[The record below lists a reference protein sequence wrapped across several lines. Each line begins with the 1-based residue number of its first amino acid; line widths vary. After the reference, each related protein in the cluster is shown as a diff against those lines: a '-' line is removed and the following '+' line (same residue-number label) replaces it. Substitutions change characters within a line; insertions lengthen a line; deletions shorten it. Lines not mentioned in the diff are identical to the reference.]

1 MLLPD
6 RVTKSGFAQSDL
18 IFLALFVVLFPPV
31 VGLTYLFVRYLDRKT
46 LAGIGARWPRGGRRA
61 ALRQLGTVSL
71 GTLAVVAVWL
81 ALILALPDGLVALH
95 LGGLSPEVTT
105 APPHWWPLP
114 PALLFPTFLVLF
126 IIQGGLEEWVVRG
139 YIYHALRERWRP
151 WAAALASSVLFSLL
165 HAFNPAVS
173 AIALV
178 NIILAGLVLAA
189 LVEYDGSLWG
199 ATVAHGAWN
208 FTISC
213 IASLP
218 VSGIPVFH
226 LLKVTVT
233 GDPRVSGGAFGPE
246 GSAVLTVMGLAL
258 AALLWWRVARRR
270 PGLPAQD
277 RPVTDPP
284 VEDTR
289 PSAPED
295 IPPVP
300 SL

>member
-1 MLLPD
+1 M
-6 RVTKSGFAQSDL
+6 
-18 IFLALFVVLFPPV
+18 
-31 VGLTYLFVRYLDRKT
+31 
-46 LAGIGARWPRGGRRA
+46 
-61 ALRQLGTVSL
+61 
-71 GTLAVVAVWL
+71 
-81 ALILALPDGLVALH
+81 
-95 LGGLSPEVTT
+95 
-105 APPHWWPLP
+105 
-114 PALLFPTFLVLF
+114 
-126 IIQGGLEEWVVRG
+126 RG